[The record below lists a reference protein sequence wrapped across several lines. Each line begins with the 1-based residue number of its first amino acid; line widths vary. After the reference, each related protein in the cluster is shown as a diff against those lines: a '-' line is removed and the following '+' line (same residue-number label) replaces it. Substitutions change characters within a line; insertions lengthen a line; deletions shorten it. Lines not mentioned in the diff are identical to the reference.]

1 METFNEKNTDDKMSA
16 EMQKK
21 GVRTKRVIIII
32 MVTFVA
38 VPLLLAWLSGAI
50 RF

>member
-1 METFNEKNTDDKMSA
+1 MGKNTEDEMSA

-21 GVRTKRVIIII
+21 AVQTKRVIIIA
-32 MVTFVA
+32 MVAFVA